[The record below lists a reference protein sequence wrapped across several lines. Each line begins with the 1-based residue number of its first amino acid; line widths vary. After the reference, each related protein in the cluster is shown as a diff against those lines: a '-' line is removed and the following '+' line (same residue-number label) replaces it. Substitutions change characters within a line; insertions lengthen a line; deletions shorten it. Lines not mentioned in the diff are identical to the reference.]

1 MREFIRPNN
10 KMPPGQIALKKIL
23 TYVKIITSRIK
34 IVGIF
39 AQKQSIARGSRNFAG
54 PGKPAH
60 PAHQPPTHH
69 IDLDIKVFAPASIG
83 NVGVGFD
90 IMGLCIDKPGDEVI
104 ARLTKK
110 SGLRIAH
117 ITGGGGKLPYAVEK
131 NTAGV
136 AALRLLEHLGEPERG
151 IELEIH
157 KKMPSGS
164 GLGSS
169 AASAVAAAFAVSELL
184 QTGFS
189 KQQLLPF
196 ACAGEQ
202 IASGSFHADNVA
214 PCLLGGLVLIR
225 DNPTLDVHQIPVP
238 EGLYVAVVH
247 PQVEVLTKHAR
258 GILKPDV
265 TLKQHIGQSANLAA
279 FIIGMFKGEVDL
291 LARSLRD
298 DIIEPQRAA
307 LIPGF
312 YDVKSAAIS
321 QGALGCTISGA
332 GPSCFALCAGQSI
345 AEKVGAAMHTAFAS
359 HRIES
364 EVYLSPVNRHGAVVV

>member
-1 MREFIRPNN
+1 M
-10 KMPPGQIALKKIL
+10 
-23 TYVKIITSRIK
+23 
-34 IVGIF
+34 
-39 AQKQSIARGSRNFAG
+39 
-54 PGKPAH
+54 
-60 PAHQPPTHH
+60 
-69 IDLDIKVFAPASIG
+69 DIKVFAPASIG

-90 IMGLCIDKPGDEVI
+90 IMGLCIERPGDEVI
-104 ARLTKK
+104 VRFSNTP
-110 SGLRIAH
+110 GLRITH

-136 AALRLLEHLGEPERG
+136 AALRLLEHIGETGRG
-151 IELEIH
+151 IEMEIH

-169 AASAVAAAFAVSELL
+169 AASAVAAALAVSELL

-189 KQQLLPF
+189 KHQLLPF

-202 IASGSFHADNVA
+202 LASGSFHADNVA
-214 PCLLGGLVLIR
+214 PCLLGGMVLIR
-225 DNPTLDVHQIPVP
+225 DNPTLDVHQVPIPA
-238 EGLYVAVVH
+238 GLYVAVVH

-258 GILKPDV
+258 GILKPDI

-279 FIIGMFKGEVDL
+279 FLIGMFNSDL
-291 LARSLRD
+291 ELLSRSLRD

-312 YDVKSAAIS
+312 YDVKSAALG

-332 GPSCFALCAGQSI
+332 GPSCFALCANQNI

-359 HRIES
+359 HRIDS
-364 EVYLSPVNRHGAVVV
+364 EVYLSPVNREGAVVL